1 MDLASVPATGGCR
14 APKAA
19 CSGDMSGNV
28 TFGQRM
34 AEAEQGNAA
43 AQYGLGVCFEFGRGV
58 SKDRAEAVRWY
69 LKAAEQGHPQAQF
82 RVGFCYAGGLGV
94 PKSDTEAVGWYR
106 KAAAQNCA
114 DALLLLALCYEY
126 QPEHESLG

>member
-1 MDLASVPATGGCR
+1 
-14 APKAA
+14 
-19 CSGDMSGNV
+19 
-28 TFGQRM
+28 
-34 AEAEQGNAA
+34 
-43 AQYGLGVCFEFGRGV
+43 
-58 SKDRAEAVRWY
+58 
-69 LKAAEQGHPQAQF
+69 
-82 RVGFCYAGGLGV
+82 V